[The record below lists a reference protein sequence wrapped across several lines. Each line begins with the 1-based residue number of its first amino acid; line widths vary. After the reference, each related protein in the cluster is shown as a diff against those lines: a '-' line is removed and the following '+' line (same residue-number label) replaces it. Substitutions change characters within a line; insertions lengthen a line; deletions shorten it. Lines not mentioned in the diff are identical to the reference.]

1 MTARPKRWPP
11 PWLFLILML
20 PGGIYSGFIQTPLP
34 YVLGKAGVPVDRIAN
49 IASLVQ
55 VPTIFY
61 FLWAPLVDMQL
72 RRRSWMVL
80 ASFASAVCLVA
91 AIPLVGVSHLTAI
104 AVLLFTGMA
113 VNVLVSAAQG
123 GLMVTSL
130 SRAGQAQAS
139 AWTQAGNLGGGA
151 LGAGITMWF
160 LARLPLPVAGVATA
174 AMIAVPSLA
183 ALTIAEKPPA
193 ISSNWIDHLRQIFKE
208 LLTVFHSRH
217 TVWGLVLLASP
228 VASGAALNL
237 LPAVAG
243 QYGVGGE
250 GVMWVNGVAGGLVLA
265 SGSLLATL
273 VPGDWDRRITYAAV
287 GLLNGLASL
296 TLLAGN
302 YPMVYYVG
310 TVLYLITTGAGY
322 ARFLALVMDVLGPG
336 EHGTSTRYSLFLA
349 AGNLPITYVLWMD
362 GQGFRRFGTR
372 GLFGVDAL
380 GNVLVF
386 TLVAIIWMAHRKTA
400 PVSLK

>member
-1 MTARPKRWPP
+1 MPARVKRWPP
-11 PWLFLILML
+11 PWLFLILIL

-34 YVLGKAGVPVDRIAN
+34 YVLGKAGVPVERIAN
-49 IASLVQ
+49 IASLIQ

-61 FLWAPLVDMQL
+61 FLWAPLVDMKL
-72 RRRSWMVL
+72 RRRNWMVL
-80 ASFASAVCLVA
+80 ASFLSAVSLVV
-91 AIPLVGVSHLTAI
+91 IMPLVGVSHLTAI
-104 AVLLFTGMA
+104 TGLLFAGMA

-130 SRAGQAQAS
+130 SREGQAQAS

-160 LARLPLPVAGVATA
+160 LDRLPLPVAGLATA
-174 AMIAVPSLA
+174 AMTAVPSLA
-183 ALTIAEKPPA
+183 ALTISEKPPVT
-193 ISSNWIDHLRQIFKE
+193 SSNWIDHLDKIFKE
-208 LLTVFHSRH
+208 LLAVFHSRR
-217 TVWGLVLLASP
+217 TVWGLLLLASP

-237 LPAVAG
+237 LPAVAE
-243 QYGVGGE
+243 QYGVGRE

-265 SGSLLATL
+265 SGSLLAAL
-273 VPGDWDRRITYAAV
+273 VPGNWDRRLTYATA

-296 TLLAGN
+296 TFLAGN
-302 YPMVYYVG
+302 HPMVYYVG
-310 TVLYLITTGAGY
+310 TVLYLVTTGAGY
-322 ARFLALVMDVLGPG
+322 ARFIALVIDILGPG

-362 GQGFRRFGTR
+362 GQGFRHLGTR

-386 TLVAIIWMAHRKTA
+386 TLVAGIWFAHRKSA
-400 PVSLK
+400 PVLPK

>member
-1 MTARPKRWPP
+1 MPARLKRWPP

-49 IASLVQ
+49 IASLIQ

-61 FLWAPLVDMQL
+61 FLWAPLVDMKL
-72 RRRSWMVL
+72 RRRNWMVL
-80 ASFASAVCLVA
+80 ASFLSAVSLVVTM
-91 AIPLVGVSHLTAI
+91 PLVGVSHLTAI
-104 AVLLFTGMA
+104 AALLFAGMA

-130 SRAGQAQAS
+130 SREGQAQAS

-160 LARLPLPVAGVATA
+160 LARLPLPVAGLATS
-174 AMIAVPSLA
+174 AMTAIPSLA
-183 ALTIAEKPPA
+183 ALTISEKPPVT
-193 ISSNWIDHLRQIFKE
+193 SSTWIDHLGKIFKE
-208 LLTVFHSRH
+208 LLAVFHSRR
-217 TVWGLVLLASP
+217 TVWSLLLLASP

-243 QYGVGGE
+243 QYGVGRE

-265 SGSLLATL
+265 SGSLLAAL
-273 VPGDWDRRITYAAV
+273 VPGEWDRRLTYATA

-296 TLLAGN
+296 TFLAGN
-302 YPMVYYVG
+302 HPTVYYVG
-310 TVLYLITTGAGY
+310 TVLYLVTTGAGY
-322 ARFLALVMDVLGPG
+322 ARFIALVIDILGPG

-362 GQGFRRFGTR
+362 GQGFRHFGTR

-386 TLVAIIWMAHRKTA
+386 TLVAGIWFAHRKSA
-400 PVSLK
+400 PVLPK